1 MLDQIKESLAQ
12 FQKEKGS
19 ELSLRDTQGI
29 AKINSELDLLS
40 ERHKKEPAKSKRAY
54 NKVGVA

>member
-54 NKVGVA
+54 KVGVV